1 MRMALKPPTM
11 WYEAPGTTWSARDEI
26 SGYKLNHH
34 HVTLRRSRV
43 HREALR
49 RLRTQ
54 IPPRLAQ
61 LKQIHLFPG
70 KVMMLNVPCERK
82 GQFLNQKMSYLK
94 FKVKSTSVRETEE
107 AAANKKATIAPYYSV
122 SSLIARLEIYHG
134 SNLLE

>member
-1 MRMALKPPTM
+1 
-11 WYEAPGTTWSARDEI
+11 
-26 SGYKLNHH
+26 
-34 HVTLRRSRV
+34 
-43 HREALR
+43 
-49 RLRTQ
+49 
-54 IPPRLAQ
+54 
-61 LKQIHLFPG
+61 
-70 KVMMLNVPCERK
+70 MLNVPCERK